1 MQLSPHSLHGAQLPR
16 NPAPYQ
22 PASCL
27 QQLDRSRPTN
37 KGWSTNLLSVIAARQ
52 SSRGPR
58 RSMPCCTTTCAHP
71 TATMPQVL
79 LAPCRTPSHRTLA
92 DCLYVSTLLL
102 RWPAIIRQA
111 EHAQI
116 QAEATTDAKFCM
128 RAQTAA
134 CAWRC
139 SRCRRWRPAACTTM
153 LVRLPFVFRFPTTIR
168 PSSPQVTAAADTL
181 MLKIHISYLPAD
193 TYLLGDPAGGG
204 FHRYSV
210 DEFWHIPHFEKV
222 IAWRGNAPQHL
233 RTPVQANETARSL
246 PCMCGLQLICSV
258 DKQSLQCHRLQMLY
272 DNPQLAN
279 SYLAAFQVRGAR

>member
-1 MQLSPHSLHGAQLPR
+1 
-16 NPAPYQ
+16 
-22 PASCL
+22 
-27 QQLDRSRPTN
+27 
-37 KGWSTNLLSVIAARQ
+37 
-52 SSRGPR
+52 
-58 RSMPCCTTTCAHP
+58 
-71 TATMPQVL
+71 
-79 LAPCRTPSHRTLA
+79 
-92 DCLYVSTLLL
+92 
-102 RWPAIIRQA
+102 
-111 EHAQI
+111 
-116 QAEATTDAKFCM
+116 M

-181 MLKIHISYLPAD
+181 MPKIHISYLPAD

-233 RTPVQANETARSL
+233 RTPVQANKTARSL
-246 PCMCGLQLICSV
+246 PCMCGLQLICPV
-258 DKQSLQCHRLQMLY
+258 DKQSSMPSIADAVRQPAAGQ
-272 DNPQLAN
+272 QLSGSLSGAWRTLKSHN
-279 SYLAAFQVRGAR
+279 GHFRSAPCRNHHLAAHCFLRQFPTSSGHTPAGKLGDWAEHCGLCQTCYCGNQVLLISFAAAHRRRAVRPGGARHPRLLITRHDTPGRRLLLRGGVPTNKNRKLEVSSVAFFAW